1 MSKNVYVHVYMS
13 QIPPSPRKKKNETK
27 RNNQLVFWNL
37 WEVFPGSNKKLLPN
51 AYRVSPWAQ
60 SSPTHAS
67 GVLRPSH
74 WKHRDTGSSGYRLQV
89 AWETLPT
96 LQATWQT
103 KRLGWPTNPTWSLK
117 WVGSIRKNRGKILLD
132 VASSAKYIYICVC
145 VWKYNTYT
153 YIIYIYIHTYIIY
166 IHAYIHTSGLGR
178 SAWSSP
184 GAQASL
190 ASEMVRIVGTPK
202 KIKSLSPRCTK
213 IHWCPWISK
222 RTITVQ

>member
-1 MSKNVYVHVYMS
+1 MYVYIYIRVCVYVKKCVCACIYV
-13 QIPPSPRKKKNETK
+13 PNPTLTPEKKKKNEKK
-27 RNNQLVFWNL
+27 RNNQLVFGNL
-37 WEVFPGSNKKLLPN
+37 WEVFPGSKKKLLPN

-132 VASSAKYIYICVC
+132 VASSAKYIYMYACE
-145 VWKYNTYT
+145 N
-153 YIIYIYIHTYIIY
+153 IIHIHT
-166 IHAYIHTSGLGR
+166 
-178 SAWSSP
+178 
-184 GAQASL
+184 
-190 ASEMVRIVGTPK
+190 
-202 KIKSLSPRCTK
+202 
-213 IHWCPWISK
+213 
-222 RTITVQ
+222 